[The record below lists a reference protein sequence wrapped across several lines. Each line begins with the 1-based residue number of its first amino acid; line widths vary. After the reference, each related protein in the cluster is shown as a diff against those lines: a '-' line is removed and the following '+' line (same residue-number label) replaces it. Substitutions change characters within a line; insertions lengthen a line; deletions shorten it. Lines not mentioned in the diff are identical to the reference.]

1 MEAFQ
6 ERMINEFKELNDRVE
21 KMWNF
26 VHKDPKFE
34 ELDKT
39 ERKLLL
45 RQLTGMSTYL
55 DALEDRLEYYKIKVE
70 D

>member
-1 MEAFQ
+1 MEDWQ
-6 ERMINEFKELNDRVE
+6 KSVVTEFKELNDKVE
-21 KMWNF
+21 RMWNF
-26 VHKDPKFE
+26 VHNDPKFV

-55 DALEDRLEYYKIKVE
+55 EALEDRLEYYKIKV

>member
-1 MEAFQ
+1 MEDWKVNVV
-6 ERMINEFKELNDRVE
+6 EEFKELNDRVE

-34 ELDKT
+34 ELNKT

-55 DALEDRLEYYKIKVE
+55 DALEDRLEYYKIKV

>member
-1 MEAFQ
+1 MEDWKVKVVD
-6 ERMINEFKELNDRVE
+6 EFKELNDKVE
-21 KMWNF
+21 KLWKF
-26 VHKDPKFE
+26 VHNNPKFN

-55 DALEDRLEYYKIKVE
+55 EALEDRLEYYKIKV

>member
-21 KMWNF
+21 KLWYF
-26 VHKDPKFE
+26 VHSNPKFN

-55 DALEDRLEYYKIKVE
+55 EALEDRLEYYKIKV

>member
-1 MEAFQ
+1 MEDWKV
-6 ERMINEFKELNDRVE
+6 RVVNEFKELNDRVE
-21 KMWNF
+21 KIWNF
-26 VHKDPKFE
+26 VHQDPKFT

-55 DALEDRLEYYKIKVE
+55 DALEDRLEYYKIKV

>member
-1 MEAFQ
+1 
-6 ERMINEFKELNDRVE
+6 
-21 KMWNF
+21 MWNF

-55 DALEDRLEYYKIKVE
+55 DALEDRLEYYKIKV